1 MKQEIKE
8 IARVAQLFEHTALD
22 AKITQTLN
30 EIQQMF
36 VIDIK

>member
-1 MKQEIKE
+1 MKQEIKD
-8 IARVAQLFEHTALD
+8 IARVAQLFERTALA
-22 AKITQTLN
+22 AKIDQTLN

>member
-1 MKQEIKE
+1 MKQEIKK
-8 IARVAQLFEHTALD
+8 IARVAQLFERTALD
-22 AKITQTLN
+22 AKIAQTLN

>member
-1 MKQEIKE
+1 MKQEIKDK
-8 IARVAQLFEHTALD
+8 ARVAQLFERTALD
-22 AKITQTLN
+22 AKIDQTLN